1 MWISDRHPNPPKP
14 AAPPT
19 DNGRRLATLARG
31 NDAELRVTLAQY
43 QGRPYC
49 AFRVWER
56 GTDGHL
62 WPARNKGLSV
72 RISELADVIAA
83 LRNCEQLV
91 DQAEQERTEAPRPA
105 TPHQGHQD
113 ARQRADGHA
122 TAPRQGEGDQPV
134 YREQRRRP
142 EGRTMTDRERGIL
155 AERTTEGEFDEFGSG
170 S

>member
-19 DNGRRLATLARG
+19 ETGRRLATLARG
-31 NDAELRVTLAQY
+31 NDAELRVTLSDY

-72 RISELADVIAA
+72 RISELADGTANNWSTRRSRIGSNRPAPRHPTSRTRMPASVTVAPQRLRGRTRAA
-83 LRNCEQLV
+83 SPCTGSG
-91 DQAEQERTEAPRPA
+91 AAAPRP
-105 TPHQGHQD
+105 
-113 ARQRADGHA
+113 
-122 TAPRQGEGDQPV
+122 E
-134 YREQRRRP
+134 
-142 EGRTMTDRERGIL
+142 
-155 AERTTEGEFDEFGSG
+155 
-170 S
+170 